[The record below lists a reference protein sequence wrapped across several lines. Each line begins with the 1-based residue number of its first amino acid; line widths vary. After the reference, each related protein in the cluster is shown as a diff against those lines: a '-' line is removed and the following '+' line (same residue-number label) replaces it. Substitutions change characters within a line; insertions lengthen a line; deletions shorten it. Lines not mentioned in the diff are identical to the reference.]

1 MNTSYR
7 LYPRDELSNNKRLN
21 LQLFAGEEKTEPA
34 TPHRR
39 QEARKKGQ
47 VFHSLEFSAAIS
59 LLVAGTVVFWLIPWW
74 RQEIISLTRTLYLAG
89 PIDFDIALA
98 TYVGSLV
105 LSSLL
110 RLLAPF
116 FAIVMVVDLAAN
128 LAQVGFVFSME
139 PLALRLD
146 RLNPIAGAQRIFS
159 SRSVANLVRN
169 LIKLCLVAVVAYIT
183 LRNEYYLIPRL
194 PLVGV
199 EGFIATLSA
208 LCWRLLWQCGIA
220 VLALAIADYAYQRWE
235 YEKSLRM
242 SLQEIKEEFK
252 EMEGSPEVRSRIR
265 ERQRQM
271 AQARMIEQVP
281 QADVVITNPTHY
293 AIALK
298 YEAATMAAPQVI
310 AKGAGLIAERI
321 KTIARQHAVMVVE
334 NKPLAQALYK
344 TAEIGES
351 IPASFYQAVAE
362 VLAYVYS
369 QRGLI

>member
-1 MNTSYR
+1 LSMFYR
-7 LYPRDELSNNKRLN
+7 LCHRDELDHGRIN

-47 VFHSLEFSAAIS
+47 VFHSTEFSAAIS
-59 LLVAGTVVFWLIPWW
+59 LIAAGSTTLWLIPWW
-74 RQEIISLTRTLYLAG
+74 RQQLITLTNVVYMIT
-89 PIDFDIALA
+89 PVEFNVSFA
-98 TYVGSLV
+98 TSVGMLV
-105 LSSLL
+105 LSTLL
-110 RLLAPF
+110 RLLAPLF
-116 FAIVMVVDLAAN
+116 VIVVVVGLIAN
-128 LAQVGFVFSME
+128 LAQVGFIFSTE

-146 RLNPIAGAQRIFS
+146 RLNPIAGFQRIFS
-159 SRSVANLVRN
+159 RRSLANLVRN
-169 LIKLCLVAVVAYIT
+169 VIKVSLVAIVAYNS
-183 LRNEYYLIPRL
+183 LKSEHHLIPRL

-199 EGFIATLSA
+199 TGFAATLSA
-208 LCWRLLWQCGIA
+208 LSRRLLWQCGAAMFLLA
-220 VLALAIADYAYQRWE
+220 VADYAYQRWE

-242 SLQEIKEEFK
+242 SMQEIKEEFRQT
-252 EMEGSPEVRSRIR
+252 EGSPEVRGRIR

-271 AQARMIEQVP
+271 AHARMMQQVP

-298 YEAATMAAPQVI
+298 YSATTMAAPQVV

-334 NKPLAQALYK
+334 NKPLAQALYR
-344 TAEIGES
+344 TVEIGEGV
-351 IPASFYQAVAE
+351 PAALYQVVAE